1 MARPWSS
8 CKLVVLALLVPL
20 LTSCLDLAVDV
31 TFNTSTAGQVKVDA
45 LAWRMAQDL
54 QVIEGDDLVR
64 FPSSRAE
71 WQTLVVQ
78 IADARLVS
86 WEGAEEDRGF
96 RSTTILEFS
105 SSRALEGLFVL
116 FKQKLT
122 LLQDNQSRW
131 TLTLVPQVPR
141 VTGSPSETRQLW
153 AALWGTTVWTFG
165 FTPPGRP
172 RSEDKIS
179 LADLAAAEPPKDWTL
194 TWGGQT
200 P

>member
-1 MARPWSS
+1 
-8 CKLVVLALLVPL
+8 
-20 LTSCLDLAVDV
+20 LAVEV
-31 TFNTSTAGQVKVDA
+31 NFKTAATGQVKIDA
-45 LAWRMAQDL
+45 LTWRMAQDL
-54 QVIEGDDLVR
+54 QVTEGSDYVP
-64 FPSSRAE
+64 FPASRSE
-71 WQTLVVQ
+71 WQNLVAQV
-78 IADARLVS
+78 ADARLVS

-96 RSTTILEFS
+96 RSTTVLEFS

-141 VTGSPSETRQLW
+141 VTGSLSETRQVW
-153 AALWGTTVWTFG
+153 TALWGSTVWTFG

-172 RSEDKIS
+172 RSEDKVL
-179 LADLAAAEPPKDWTL
+179 LADLAAPEPPKDWTL
-194 TWGGQT
+194 SWGGQT